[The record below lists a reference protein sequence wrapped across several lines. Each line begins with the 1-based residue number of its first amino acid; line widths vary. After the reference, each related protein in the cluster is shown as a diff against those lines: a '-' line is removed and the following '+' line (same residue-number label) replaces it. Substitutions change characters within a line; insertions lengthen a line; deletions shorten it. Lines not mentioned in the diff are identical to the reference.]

1 MKKVI
6 LNLLILLPASI
17 FAEGNLEINGRVIDM
32 MSNQPLFECHVYLNN
47 YYGVLTDQNGTFKL
61 EVPADLTNDEI
72 HISYVGYETFI
83 IPIQEIEDDII
94 HVGLVEDIV
103 LLDEVYVHA
112 QRWAEFKEVVV
123 GLSSNYETKEEFYN
137 DLLVELKKIDDQLKE
152 DETAGFVGGGWSI
165 IAFVTTVALLTG
177 SFMMMPLLARF
188 NKLNST

>member
-17 FAEGNLEINGRVIDM
+17 FAQGNLEINGRVIDM

-61 EVPADLTNDEI
+61 EVPADLTNDEM
-72 HISYVGYETFI
+72 HISYVGYETFN
-83 IPIQEIEDDII
+83 IPVQEIEDDII
-94 HVGLVEDIV
+94 HVGLIEDIV

-123 GLSSNYETKEEFYN
+123 GLSSNYETREEFYN
-137 DLLVELKKIDDQLKE
+137 DLLVELKKIDDELKE